1 MCEHCGAHNH
11 AAEQT
16 VVLKVDGMTCNH
28 CKMSVEKALY
38 TVNGVK
44 MAAVNLAEGLAT
56 VLYDPN
62 LATVEQM
69 KAAVEKA
76 GYEVVGV
83 Q

>member
-1 MCEHCGAHNH
+1 
-11 AAEQT
+11 
-16 VVLKVDGMTCNH
+16 
-28 CKMSVEKALY
+28 
-38 TVNGVK
+38 

-56 VLYDPN
+56 VLFDPN

-69 KAAVEKA
+69 KLAVEKA